1 MSNKS
6 VASIPVIEWSPQT
19 VRGYDPAQGQIFE
32 AESLAQLCTM
42 MRNPKTV
49 GLAISRRQSFIRTV
63 RLPNVSKHDA
73 LAALALQI
81 DQYFPIPSEELAYDF
96 IFHTDQNMDGRQAL
110 LAAVRTNVLEQA
122 FADLKANGMKAKWVV
137 PAAFG
142 TQLALAN
149 LGTGDTLFLEP
160 SPEGLCV
167 DAVKDKELIYSR
179 VGGSRDMNIDIP
191 SEIARTLATTGI
203 TNPEIVTTSNL
214 NYPDARQLSEPS
226 GLLHLA
232 THESAK
238 LNIELPYVRA
248 QAESKKI
255 EGARRLT
262 VLMAC
267 VAICA
272 AAFVYLDRDDHSKKL
287 QKIVDASNRK
297 RISIENGIK
306 LTESRVAD
314 ATSGK
319 EVVESAFNFAQVPSD
334 VITAASNA
342 TPKDAWLTGIT
353 FERGKLL
360 QIRGTA
366 TGSQAVAAYVSALTQ
381 SDRFRDVKLNFAN
394 NAKIEDTPV
403 VQFSMTAHVVGNLPL
418 LDKSKEKKKSVKS
431 K

>member
-1 MSNKS
+1 MSSKNVVTIS
-6 VASIPVIEWSPQT
+6 VVEWSPQT
-19 VRGYDPAQGQIFE
+19 VRGYDPVQGQIFE
-32 AESLAQLCTM
+32 ADSLVQLCTM
-42 MRNPKTV
+42 MRNPRTV

-73 LAALALQI
+73 LTALALQI

-96 IFHTDQNMDGRQAL
+96 AFQTDQNMEGRQAL
-110 LAAVRTNVLEQA
+110 LAAVRVNVLEQA

-142 TQLALAN
+142 TQLAVAE
-149 LGTGDTLFLEP
+149 LGTGETLFLEP

-167 DAVKDKELIYSR
+167 DAVKNKELIYSR
-179 VGGSRDMNIDIP
+179 VGGSRETNIDIQ
-191 SEIARTLATTGI
+191 SEIARTLATTGMA
-203 TNPEIVTTSNL
+203 NPELVATSNL
-214 NYPDARQLSEPS
+214 NYAGARTVAEPS
-226 GLLHLA
+226 TLIHLA
-232 THESAK
+232 GHDAGK

-248 QAESKKI
+248 QAEAKKI
-255 EGARRLT
+255 DNARRLAF
-262 VLMAC
+262 LMGCMA
-267 VAICA
+267 VCA
-272 AAFVYLDRDDHSKKL
+272 GAFVFLDRDDHAKKL
-287 QKIVDASNRK
+287 QKVIDASNRK
-297 RISIENGIK
+297 KTTIETGVK

-314 ATSGK
+314 ANSGK

-342 TPKDAWLTGIT
+342 VPKDAWLTGVT

-360 QIRGTA
+360 QLKGTA
-366 TGSQAVAAYVSALTQ
+366 TSSQAVAAYVGALSQ

-403 VQFSMTAHVVGNLPL
+403 VQFSMTVHVVGNLPL
-418 LDKSKEKKKSVKS
+418 LDKSKEKKKTVTS